1 MPSVVIHK
9 YRKGADGQAFAKP
22 HLKYIRYRPG
32 RESEPRIFFDGSN
45 DCVDQKE
52 IQDRIASIPATGVV
66 LHTLMLSPGQNTN
79 IKNYVR
85 AVMEKIQNRK
95 CQDFFWYAVEHN
107 HTDHQH
113 AHVVVLGR
121 DRQNHQVRFNKQDY
135 RLMRLAGDRYLK
147 RERNRERRFLR
158 YKHRKEWSYHRQFDS
173 EYETRNIP
181 KRLICRQ
188 AKAKQDLEYCRWKTM
203 TRTNTNSRM
212 RLASDPLYWL
222 RPALKRA
229 AKENEKA
236 LETNLAVTVR
246 ACAERQRKDLEQ
258 LWDR

>member
-9 YRKGADGQAFAKP
+9 YRKGADGHAFAKA
-22 HLKYIRYRPG
+22 HLKYIRYRTG
-32 RESEPRIFFDGSN
+32 RESEPRNFFDASN
-45 DCVDQKE
+45 DCVDRKE
-52 IQDRIASIPATGVV
+52 IQDRVASQPATGVV

-121 DRQNHQVRFNKQDY
+121 GRQNRQVRFSKKDY
-135 RLMRLAGDRYLK
+135 SFMRSTGDRYLN

-158 YKHRKEWSYHRQFDS
+158 YKRHKEWTYHREFYS
-173 EYETRNIP
+173 EYEPRMSP
-181 KRLICRQ
+181 KRLVCSQ
-188 AKAKQDLEYCRWKTM
+188 AKKHLAK
-203 TRTNTNSRM
+203 SRDAFNAIQK
-212 RLASDPLYWL
+212 REKNHKRDNDPLYWL
-222 RPALKRA
+222 QPALKRA
-229 AKENEKA
+229 ARENEKA
-236 LETNLAVTVR
+236 LESSLSMTVR
-246 ACAERQRKDLEQ
+246 GCADRRRKDLDERS
-258 LWDR
+258 WDR